1 MINIF
6 KTNKIMLR
14 YSENKYNTINNYFIN
29 TCYKKNKTVYDYSLF
44 HEKFHLEYLYPD
56 GEYSLA
62 ENLTTGRKK
71 QPNKQ
76 ITLMTIIIR
85 KETKHFRWRSDCRV
99 GGQSRALLQ
108 MELKTPQCV
117 WKAAGCCFC
126 ARTWFQPVVIL
137 FKKNMP
143 AIWVSIYIVLLCRI
157 L

>member
-1 MINIF
+1 
-6 KTNKIMLR
+6 MLY

-29 TCYKKNKTVYDYSLF
+29 TCYKKQNCILLLF

-85 KETKHFRWRSDCRV
+85 NETKHFR
-99 GGQSRALLQ
+99 
-108 MELKTPQCV
+108 
-117 WKAAGCCFC
+117 
-126 ARTWFQPVVIL
+126 
-137 FKKNMP
+137 
-143 AIWVSIYIVLLCRI
+143 
-157 L
+157 